1 MSPAA
6 QVRGDAPRQL
16 RPTGPALSDSL
27 LADDAM
33 FRRVAP
39 AARSALVDAALSE
52 GRACAE
58 SVSFDWGT
66 DPWTIARRL
75 GVVVVESDADA
86 SFGSVVVFA
95 EYAEKPPTIMLYRMA
110 IDWANRQLTASR
122 ERDAPNLGDCSPMFL
137 AHELYHHLAR
147 SAPTEPFSR
156 AYRVTLLQFG
166 RWRWT
171 SRIAS
176 LEEIAA
182 GAFAQSLL
190 GMKVHPRLIE
200 PLWVRQKHGGEQ

>member
-1 MSPAA
+1 
-6 QVRGDAPRQL
+6 
-16 RPTGPALSDSL
+16 
-27 LADDAM
+27 
-33 FRRVAP
+33 
-39 AARSALVDAALSE
+39 
-52 GRACAE
+52 
-58 SVSFDWGT
+58 
-66 DPWTIARRL
+66 
-75 GVVVVESDADA
+75 
-86 SFGSVVVFA
+86 VVVFA
-95 EYAEKPPTIMLYRMA
+95 EYAERPPTITLYRRA

-122 ERDAPNLGDCSPMFL
+122 ECDMLNLEDCTPVFL

-147 SAPTEPFSR
+147 RAPREPFSR

-200 PLWVRQKHGGEQ
+200 PLWVREEHGGEQ